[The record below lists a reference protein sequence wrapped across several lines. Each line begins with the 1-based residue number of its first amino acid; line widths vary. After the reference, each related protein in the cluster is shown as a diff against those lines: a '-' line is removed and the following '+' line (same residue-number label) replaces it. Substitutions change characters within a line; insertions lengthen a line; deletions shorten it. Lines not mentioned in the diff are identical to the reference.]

1 VKRRLAILGLGMA
14 VGPHAKS
21 LVDLSDRAEVVW
33 ACSRSTERC
42 RLFAQSYPFPTTTD
56 VDRVLGDERVEA
68 LLLLTPPSTHVEL
81 AGRALA
87 AGKHLLIEKPVAL
100 TARDADGLVG
110 LALRHRRRL
119 GVVLQFRFR
128 EASRRLAELIATGAL
143 GPLVTGDCRVQWWRP
158 QSYYDEPGRGTFA
171 RDGGGVLL
179 TQAIHSLDL
188 FRSFVGR
195 IEVIAGLAATT
206 ALHRVESEDYAAA
219 LLRLGDGAPGCFVA
233 STASFPGSPERIEL
247 VFANATARLEGMALE
262 IHHQDGRRDSFGAAR
277 PSGSGADPM
286 QFAHDA
292 HRALIVDFLDALDE
306 EREPR
311 VNGAEGAA
319 TQHLIETILA
329 SARK

>member
-14 VGPHAKS
+14 VAPHAKS

-33 ACSRSTERC
+33 ACSRSAERC

-56 VDRVLGDERVEA
+56 VDHVLGDERVEA

-158 QSYYDEPGRGTFA
+158 QGYYDEPGRGSFA

-206 ALHRVESEDYAAA
+206 ALHRMESEDYAAA

-311 VNGAEGAA
+311 ANGAEGAA